1 MELHRLAEEC
11 VAVSD
16 RCSDAE
22 AVTKLVEAA
31 NVLLELSYNEAT
43 EDIDREG
50 GYLFVPRRS
59 LIVST
64 I

>member
-1 MELHRLAEEC
+1 MELHRLAEQC

-22 AVTKLVEAA
+22 AATKLVEAA
-31 NVLLELSYNEAT
+31 NVLLELSYT
-43 EDIDREG
+43 EGSAADLED
-50 GYLFVPRRS
+50 GYLFLPPRS
-59 LIVST
+59 LFIST